1 LKKVRIYQL
10 ARELK
15 VEPATLL
22 ALAQEVDPSVQSQ
35 MASVDTDVADQLKA
49 RLTGDR
55 SAGKPAARR
64 AESATTT
71 VRRPATPVATAP
83 AVVMLPTL
91 PPLSKAPDFSALLQ
105 DVKPVSSAVPPPA
118 RPLGPVTPPRVGR
131 VIAHPPTSRPAVA
144 GAPGRTYYPPAPG
157 APGRTDRAPVGA
169 PDRRGGPPARKDR
182 KKKKRH
188 HEVDEREVADSIRR
202 TMADMEGT
210 RTRRRR
216 RHAEEEGVA
225 AGDEAPRLKLSE
237 FLTVAELASSMNV
250 RPAEVVGVC
259 LRLGIVANV
268 NRRLDKDSIET
279 VADEFGY
286 AIEFVKEFGEEILDE
301 ASAAEDETGAVETPR
316 PVIVTVMGHVD
327 HGKTKLL
334 DYIRKTDV
342 ISKESGGITQ
352 HIGAYQAHLASGG
365 RVTFLDTPGHEA
377 FTAMRARGADVT
389 DVVVLVVAADDRVNE
404 QTLEAINHARAARKP
419 IVVAINKCDLPNAD
433 PQRIK
438 KELADQRLLVE
449 EWGGETIAVEISA
462 KLGTNVDRLLEVI
475 LLVAEMLE
483 LRTAHDRPAR
493 GTVIEAR
500 KDTGRGIVS
509 TVLVQGGTLRLG
521 DPFVCGTSHG
531 KVRAMVNDLGERVE
545 AAGPSTP
552 VEVLGWSDVPQV
564 GDTFAVVASESVS
577 RVISGERTQI
587 AREHR
592 MKLAANRFRLDDL
605 HTRIQ
610 EGQKADLRLIIK
622 GDVQGSVEVLRD
634 SMEKLSSDQVNV
646 IVIHT
651 GAGRI
656 NESDVLLA
664 AASNAI
670 VIGFH
675 VRPDPKATQL
685 AQNENVEVRL
695 YKVIYEAIDQVKAAI
710 AGLLA
715 PKERER
721 VLGSAELRQVF
732 QISKLGNIAGCHI
745 ITGTITRTASV
756 RLIRNDDVI
765 WTGKIGSLKREK
777 EDVREVAAG
786 FECGLALEGFQDIR
800 VGDLLEAF
808 VIEEVP
814 DTAGA

>member
-1 LKKVRIYQL
+1 MKKVRIYQL

-15 VEPATLL
+15 VAPETLL
-22 ALAQEVDPSVQSQ
+22 ALVQEVDPSVQSQ
-35 MASVDTDVADQLKA
+35 MAAVDSAFADQLKD
-49 RLTGDR
+49 RLSGDR
-55 SAGKPAARR
+55 GSAKASQRR
-64 AESATTT
+64 SETATAP
-71 VRRPATPVATAP
+71 VRRPVAHAASAPVAIA
-83 AVVMLPTL
+83 LPTL
-91 PPLSKAPDFSALLQ
+91 PPLPKAPDFGTLLQ
-105 DVKPVSSAVPPPA
+105 DAKPVAAAVPPPA

-131 VIAHPPTSRPAVA
+131 ALSR
-144 GAPGRTYYPPAPG
+144 APDLRLPSTGSAGRTYYPPASP
-157 APGRTDRAPVGA
+157 APGRTDRGPA
-169 PDRRGGPPARKDR
+169 PDRRGGPPGGPRKDR
-182 KKKKRH
+182 KKKKRRP
-188 HEVDEREVADSIRR
+188 EVDEREVLDSIRR
-202 TMADMEGT
+202 TMADMDGT

-216 RHAEEEGVA
+216 RRADGEGAEV
-225 AGDEAPRLKLSE
+225 DESAPRIKVSE
-237 FLTVAELASSMNV
+237 FLTVAELAASMAV
-250 RPAEVVGVC
+250 RPAEVVGAC

-268 NRRLDKDSIET
+268 NRRLDGDSIEA
-279 VADEFGY
+279 VADEFGF
-286 AIEFVKEFGEEILDE
+286 AVEFVKEFGEEILQE
-301 ASAAEDETGAVETPR
+301 AAAETESVTGEEPR

-352 HIGAYQAHLASGG
+352 HIGAYQAHLPSGG

-404 QTLEAINHARAARKP
+404 QTIEAINHARAARKP

-433 PQRIK
+433 PPRIK
-438 KELADQRLLVE
+438 KELADQGLLVE
-449 EWGGETIAVEISA
+449 EWGGETVAVEISA
-462 KLGTNVDRLLEVI
+462 KQGTNVDRLLEMI

-483 LRTAHDRPAR
+483 LHTAHDRPAR
-493 GTVIEAR
+493 GTLIEAR
-500 KDTGRGIVS
+500 KDTGRGIVV
-509 TVLVQGGTLRLG
+509 TVLVQGGTLRVG
-521 DPFVCGTSHG
+521 DPFVCGNVYG

-552 VEVLGWSDVPQV
+552 VEVLGWSEVPQV
-564 GDTFAVVASESVS
+564 GDTFAVVASEAVS
-577 RVISGERTQI
+577 RVISGERAQI

-610 EGQKADLRLIIK
+610 EGEKADLRLIIK

-634 SMEKLSSDQVNV
+634 SMEKLSSEQVNA
-646 IVIHT
+646 IVIH
-651 GAGRI
+651 AGVGKI

-685 AQNENVEVRL
+685 AQNENVEIRL
-695 YKVIYEAIDQVKAAI
+695 YKVIYEAIDQVKAAV
-710 AGLLA
+710 AGLLT

-732 QISKLGNIAGCHI
+732 HVSKVGAIAGCHV
-745 ITGTITRTASV
+745 ITGTITRTASA
-756 RLIRNDDVI
+756 RLIRGEDVI
-765 WTGKIGSLKREK
+765 WTGKIASLKREK

-786 FECGLALEGFQDIR
+786 FDCGLSLESFQDLQ
-800 VGDLLEAF
+800 VGDLVEAF
-808 VIEEVP
+808 VVEEVP